1 MKPSEE
7 NMFYV
12 QACDQELLEKGES
25 GGAISALLK
34 FALESGNVDAVLG
47 VKKGADIYDVVPVL
61 ITDPAEISEISGSL
75 HFGTLLLSRLFSR
88 YLEGVENLKI
98 AVALKGCDVMGL
110 YELAKRGEVKLEN
123 ILMIGLNCGG
133 TISSE
138 MARKMIV
145 EKFEVN
151 PDLVKKE
158 RIAKGKFI
166 VETSEGEFSI
176 PIDKLEEENL
186 GRRSNCRRC
195 KLKIPRQ
202 ADLACGEWGV
212 MGTEAT
218 FVEVCSAKGA
228 EILEQAKAA
237 GVVETFIPV
246 PKGLEIRGKIEKSML
261 NLSENGRTK
270 DFQSLGEGKNRLR
283 QLINETSRCIKCYSC
298 IEVCPA
304 LSGAKVSDFTVDTPG
319 KIPPSF
325 AFHALRYSLVAD
337 SCINCGQ
344 CEELCPMEIPNAL
357 FMHSFAVEFQE
368 LYGYQAGKDLSVPNI
383 SPLEIFLRE
392 ENREN
397 GSRKRLCK

>member
-12 QACDQELLEKGES
+12 RACEKELLEKGES

-34 FALESGNVDAVLG
+34 FALESGSVDAVLG
-47 VKKGADIYDVVPVL
+47 VKKGADIYDAVPVL
-61 ITDPAEISEISGSL
+61 ITNPAEISEISGSL

-88 YLEGVENLKI
+88 YLGGAENLKI
-98 AVALKGCDVMGL
+98 AAALKGCDVMGL
-110 YELAKRGEVKLEN
+110 YELAKRGEVRLEN

-145 EKFEVN
+145 EKFEVS

-158 RIAKGKFI
+158 RIAKGKFL
-166 VETSEGEFSI
+166 VETPEEEFAI

-228 EILEQAKAA
+228 EILEHAKVA
-237 GVVETFIPV
+237 GVVETFLPV
-246 PKGLEIRGKIEKSML
+246 PKGLEIRRKIEKSML
-261 NLSENGRTK
+261 NLSESGRIK
-270 DFQSLGEGKNRLR
+270 DFQSLGEGKNRLK
-283 QLINETSRCIKCYSC
+283 QLVNETSRCIKCYSC

-304 LSGAKVSDFTVDTPG
+304 LAGAKVSDFNVDAPG

-344 CEELCPMEIPNAL
+344 CEELCPMDIPNAL

-368 LYGYQAGKDLSVPNI
+368 LYGYQAGKNLSVPNI
-383 SPLEIFLRE
+383 APLEIFQQKKLAVKGLRPY
-392 ENREN
+392 N
-397 GSRKRLCK
+397 K